1 MKNTTLLVTSSVLS
15 MGSMAAV
22 FDDLAR
28 TPPMGWN
35 SWNLFDKD
43 ITEQDVM
50 QMADAMVSSGM
61 AEAGYE
67 YIVLDTGWQ
76 SGRDSH
82 CQVMTDQ
89 ERFPHGMR
97 SLADYLHAKGL
108 KFGIYASP
116 PSPVRPEFSGSNGND
131 LIDAMTYSHWDLDYL
146 KYNWYY
152 SSLSP
157 APNFY
162 TMMQQALYAVARPVV
177 FRAREGDTFP
187 AMKKTGRQSLSGGA
201 INGWEAMIDIFDRQN
216 KLVLKSGYVGGE
228 PLADRT
234 KANSRKIR
242 QSQTLTCKFSIGDS
256 HHFNLLAEQEFISGQ
271 GDNTYIYATKNSQ
284 LANPDLKWETTIT
297 RNAGLDFGLWG
308 ERLSGTIEVYRNSA
322 DDLLIEREIVAPG
335 YETIIENVGETSNK
349 GLEIS
354 LNAFIIEKQDFS
366 VSANFNIGFNRS
378 KVENLADGI
387 DLQTYASGW
396 AGTDLKGYKDY
407 HVKVGEPVGLIYG

>member
-50 QMADAMVSSGM
+50 QMAEAMVSSGM

-97 SLADYLHAKGL
+97 SLADYIHAKGL

-152 SSLSP
+152 SSLSQ

-177 FRAREGDTFP
+177 FRAREDDTFP

-216 KLVLKSGYVGGE
+216 KLVLKSG
-228 PLADRT
+228 
-234 KANSRKIR
+234 
-242 QSQTLTCKFSIGDS
+242 
-256 HHFNLLAEQEFISGQ
+256 
-271 GDNTYIYATKNSQ
+271 
-284 LANPDLKWETTIT
+284 
-297 RNAGLDFGLWG
+297 
-308 ERLSGTIEVYRNSA
+308 
-322 DDLLIEREIVAPG
+322 PG
-335 YETIIENVGETSNK
+335 YWNDPGMLDVGNAHMTTEEYRTHFSLWCMLTAPLMTGNDLRSMSPETLGILTNPEMIAIDQDTLGRQAFCSRNFDVYEVWIKLLENDEAAVCLLNRTGKVRIIPVNAWEW
-349 GLEIS
+349 
-354 LNAFIIEKQDFS
+354 LNACRYYFES
-366 VSANFNIGFNRS
+366 GSC
-378 KVENLADGI
+378 NLYDYTI
-387 DLQTYASGW
+387 RDVWEHSDIQH
-396 AGTDLKGYKDY
+396 KGGAFEVILPA
-407 HVKVGEPVGLIYG
+407 HGVKVFWFERVREEENFGF